1 VDEEQ
6 AFSPTEADQ
15 MRMRTNMESMILA
28 SEAGSDSEGENN
40 DEYINFYEN
49 ECLFRFRGIYK
60 SYNSDLVK
68 EVLLVI
74 EKVDEAVDALKSN
87 CLLGNKLSYYN

>member
-1 VDEEQ
+1 MDEEQ

-74 EKVDEAVDALKSN
+74 EKVDEAVDTLKSFFIF
-87 CLLGNKLSYYN
+87 LSK